1 VPDRNPGYVALVTEH
16 CWALPHTVDAPA
28 MTRELIARACEN
40 GCVPEARAADCSL
53 MATELVTNALLHGRG
68 DITLTVGCR
77 ESGAVRVE
85 VRDAGSSDWGGTLH
99 PAHADSD
106 RETGRGLRIIEA
118 LAEDWGV
125 EAGDAATCAW
135 FEVSRPPDG

>member
-1 VPDRNPGYVALVTEH
+1 
-16 CWALPHTVDAPA
+16 
-28 MTRELIARACEN
+28 MTRQLIAFACEN
-40 GCVPEARAADCSL
+40 GCVPAERAADCAL

-77 ESGAVRVE
+77 DSGAVRIE
-85 VRDAGSSDWGGTLH
+85 VRDAGSSEWGGTLH

-106 RETGRGLRIIEA
+106 RETGRGLRIVEA

-125 EAGDAATCAW
+125 EAGGRRARGSRSAGRLTAERSAVHQRDRRAAQ
-135 FEVSRPPDG
+135 